1 MKQSITNRNDIIS
14 ILSSWWPEQKGFP
27 CNVHVDFSMLDKKYN
42 LHPGSTAAVIEDVA
56 KLNGFLKES
65 GGDSH
70 ATFTYDIPP
79 IITI

>member
-1 MKQSITNRNDIIS
+1 
-14 ILSSWWPEQKGFP
+14 
-27 CNVHVDFSMLDKKYN
+27 MLDKKYN